1 MACLVRNFITDNQPL
16 LISALEGLLRPIFA
30 VGHASSEVFRKVP
43 LKKKRTFLKAVFQ
56 PIERR
61 ISAAKL
67 TSHFLATIRQKQVDR
82 NQEKPRDTYRH
93 EITSSYS
100 R

>member
-1 MACLVRNFITDNQPL
+1 LNGWFREKQRLSLGGKKRSELTANRLRVGWAGTANIRRWTRIIRS
-16 LISALEGLLRPIFA
+16 ISGSA
-30 VGHASSEVFRKVP
+30 VE
-43 LKKKRTFLKAVFQ
+43 KKRTFLKAVFQ

-82 NQEKPRDTYRH
+82 NQEKPRDT
-93 EITSSYS
+93 
-100 R
+100 